1 MNFLQVVVP
10 VIVNNT
16 PSGPWTKND
25 TLIAISVTLAFFV
38 LYVFFALVDKLRGET
53 WADAFHPME
62 GGFIKAL
69 FSWFFWVIII
79 IYVVAFLAGG
89 IYYYLLK

>member
-38 LYVFFALVDKLRGET
+38 FYVFSALVDRLRGET
-53 WADAFHPME
+53 WADAFDPME
-62 GGFIKAL
+62 GGLAKGL
-69 FSWFFWVIII
+69 FAWAFFGIIF
-79 IYVVAFLAGG
+79 IYVAALLAGG
-89 IYYYLLK
+89 IYYLLK